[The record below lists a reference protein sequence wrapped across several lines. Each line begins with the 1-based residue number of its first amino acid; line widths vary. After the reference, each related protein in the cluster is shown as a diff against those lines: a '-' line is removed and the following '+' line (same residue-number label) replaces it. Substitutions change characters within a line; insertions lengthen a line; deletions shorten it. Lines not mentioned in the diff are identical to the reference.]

1 MNFGRIQLFV
11 VGLCFLTASAFAQ
24 DQEIPNSKDI
34 TFDKNT
40 ASYAMGY
47 RLGLQ
52 LAQRKESDF
61 SLDMEQ
67 AIQGIRAGA
76 TEQEP
81 TFTKEEMSVAY
92 ANYNRKLQ
100 VFQAEEYKK
109 LADESQKRSDAFLK
123 QNRSKKGIKELAS
136 GIQYR
141 VIEEGAGQNP
151 TMESTVSMNYRGSLI
166 GIENYDN
173 YQEFESTYTR
183 GQPMEVKLG
192 DVGMPGWKEIIPM
205 MRAGDKWQVFFPPE
219 MGFGVR
225 GNGRIGPNEVLV
237 YDVHLLEVK

>member
-1 MNFGRIQLFV
+1 MNFGRIQLLV
-11 VGLCFLTASAFAQ
+11 VSLCFLAANVFAQ
-24 DQEIPNSKDI
+24 DQEIPKSSDI
-34 TFDKNT
+34 TFDKAT

-47 RLGLQ
+47 RLGIQ
-52 LAQRKESDF
+52 LAQRKESEF
-61 SLDMEQ
+61 SLDMEE
-67 AIQGIRAGA
+67 AIKGIRAGA
-76 TEQEP
+76 TEADP
-81 TFTKEEMSVAY
+81 AFTKEQMSVEF

-100 VFQAEEYKK
+100 VFQAEEYQK
-109 LADESQKRSDAFLK
+109 LADESQKRSDDFLK
-123 QNRSKKGIKELAS
+123 INRSKKGIKELAS

-141 VIEEGAGQNP
+141 VIEEGAGKNP

-166 GIENYDN
+166 GLENFDN

-183 GQPMEVKLG
+183 GQPMEVKVG

-225 GNGRIGPNEVLV
+225 GRPPIGPNEVLV